1 MLSLFTYRCIHVSR
15 CISSQPLKVC
25 MRSHERHLLHTV
37 VFSSPCHGICFLPCP
52 SFMQRQ
58 QTETSVMLY
67 IHTYMQYI
75 EMGKLVYAVSK
86 QQHVWTRR
94 VWCCE
99 NARGVGRRRQ
109 SSIDRLPTHKT
120 TFFTSCVYRILERE
134 VVPLIHRNYSP
145 LQKQGEKKPQK
156 QAFLLV
162 VFVQHT
168 KLPASAAVCLHK
180 NIYSV
185 LQFIIAEAKSR
196 LQVRSINTQH
206 QKRI

>member
-1 MLSLFTYRCIHVSR
+1 
-15 CISSQPLKVC
+15 

-52 SFMQRQ
+52 SSMQRQ

-99 NARGVGRRRQ
+99 NARGVGRRLQ
-109 SSIDRLPTHKT
+109 SSIDRLPPHKT
-120 TFFTSCVYRILERE
+120 TFFTFIVYRILERE

-185 LQFIIAEAKSR
+185 LYFIMAEAKSR
-196 LQVRSINTQH
+196 LQVRSKDTQH
-206 QKRI
+206 QNRIE

>member
-1 MLSLFTYRCIHVSR
+1 MGACIAPYPFTTIESVYDTPWEAPTTYSCVVARLVMEYGFFHVHR
-15 CISSQPLKVC
+15 LCRGNRQ
-25 MRSHERHLLHTV
+25 RHLL
-37 VFSSPCHGICFLPCP
+37 CYI
-52 SFMQRQ
+52 
-58 QTETSVMLY
+58 Y
-67 IHTYMQYI
+67 IHTYIQWI
-75 EMGKLVYAVSK
+75 DMGKLVYAVWR

-99 NARGVGRRRQ
+99 NARGVGRRLQ
-109 SSIDRLPTHKT
+109 SSIDRLPPHKT
-120 TFFTSCVYRILERE
+120 TFFTFIVYRILERE

-196 LQVRSINTQH
+196 LQVRSKDTQH
-206 QKRI
+206 QKRIE

>member
-1 MLSLFTYRCIHVSR
+1 MSIFHAEATDRDVCYAIHTYIYAVHRNGETRLC
-15 CISSQPLKVC
+15 CFKTTAC
-25 MRSHERHLLHTV
+25 MN
-37 VFSSPCHGICFLPCP
+37 
-52 SFMQRQ
+52 
-58 QTETSVMLY
+58 ETSVVLRKCERRW
-67 IHTYMQYI
+67 Q
-75 EMGKLVYAVSK
+75 KAAVE
-86 QQHVWTRR
+86 H
-94 VWCCE
+94 
-99 NARGVGRRRQ
+99 RQ
-109 SSIDRLPTHKT
+109 ITKT
-120 TFFTSCVYRILERE
+120 IFFTFCVYRILERK

-196 LQVRSINTQH
+196 LQVRSKDTQH
-206 QKRI
+206 QKRIE